1 MSAAYTTDR
10 VTSQPAAHAPTPAP
24 TALGKRGA
32 YESRPDIEATWNKQ
46 MRESVDSN
54 VSSSVAQIERKLR
67 NGQFR
72 KETKKLADGRY
83 FTFIVPGATRST
95 YPFSE
100 GIKLAGYTEYSKRL
114 GINCISAWGRLA
126 NDVEQERFEARI
138 PRPHPSGRGY
148 VYMGVHYPEGDGW
161 GPRGQF
167 GPKYGSNFTGD

>member
-1 MSAAYTTDR
+1 MSAAYGTNHR
-10 VTSQPAAHAPTPAP
+10 PIQPPAHTADTAP
-24 TALGKRGA
+24 TALGKRSA
-32 YESRPDIEATWNKQ
+32 DNDRPEIEATWNKQ
-46 MRESVDSN
+46 MREGVDSN
-54 VSSSVAQIERKLR
+54 VSSSVAQVERKLR

-83 FTFIVPGATRST
+83 FTFVVPGATRST

-100 GIKLAGYTEYSKRL
+100 GIKAAGYTEYSKRL

-138 PRPHPSGRGY
+138 PRPHPSGQGY
-148 VYMGVHYPEGDGW
+148 VWMGTHYPEGDGW